1 MTPEGE
7 PVRGADTVVLSMGH
21 RNVQGLAFDDEGLA
35 GRLRILRVLSRTN
48 APFSQG
54 PVWREDGRAV

>member
-1 MTPEGE
+1 MA
-7 PVRGADTVVLSMGH
+7 R
-21 RNVQGLAFDDEGLA
+21 RAFQRLDDEGVS
-35 GRLRILRVLSRTN
+35 GRVRVLRVLSDTN